1 MVSPEMAAS
10 SSTKAVKSI
19 AVIATSG
26 IGPYAASTLGWLG
39 RPGQAHRYSK
49 SSLPLARK
57 TRNGQVLSN
66 RTSKHKPMILL
77 TYFKTAS

>member
-26 IGPYAASTLGWLG
+26 IGPYAASTLG
-39 RPGQAHRYSK
+39 RQGQAHRYSK

-66 RTSKHKPMILL
+66 RTSKNKPMILL
-77 TYFKTAS
+77 TI